1 MRKNLTGALL
11 QLALLVIG
19 IPIVYLVA
27 FPFGLTAKSLLPPL
41 GLLAGLVVSGI
52 MVKRT
57 DQPVRGPLTGW
68 LVFGVSLALALAVR

>member
-1 MRKNLTGALL
+1 MTGAVL

-41 GLLAGLVVSGI
+41 GLLAGLIVGGV

-57 DQPVRGPLTGW
+57 EQPVSGPLTGW
-68 LVFGVSLALALAVR
+68 LVFGAAMTLALVL

>member
-19 IPIVYLVA
+19 IPVVYLVA

-41 GLLAGLVVSGI
+41 GLLAGLIVGGV
-52 MVKRT
+52 MVKKT
-57 DQPVRGPLTGW
+57 SQPVSGPLTGW
-68 LVFGVSLALALAVR
+68 LVFGVVMALALVV

>member
-1 MRKNLTGALL
+1 MRKNLTGASL

-27 FPFGLTAKSLLPPL
+27 FPFGLTAKSLLPPI
-41 GLLAGLVVSGI
+41 GLLAGLVVGGI

-57 DQPVRGPLTGW
+57 NQPVSGPLTGW
-68 LVFGVSLALALAVR
+68 LVFGACLALAAIL

>member
-1 MRKNLTGALL
+1 MRKNLMGALL

-19 IPIVYLVA
+19 IPVVYLVA

-41 GLLAGLVVSGI
+41 GLLAGLIVSGV

-57 DQPVRGPLTGW
+57 EQPVSGPLTGW
-68 LVFGVSLALALAVR
+68 LVFLACLALALSL

>member
-1 MRKNLTGALL
+1 MRKNLTGAVL

-19 IPIVYLVA
+19 IPVVYLVA

-41 GLLAGLVVSGI
+41 GLLAGLVVAGV

-57 DQPVRGPLTGW
+57 EQPVSGPLTGW
-68 LVFGVSLALALAVR
+68 LVFGACMALALAL

>member
-19 IPIVYLVA
+19 TPVVYLVA

-41 GLLAGLVVSGI
+41 GLLAGLIVSGV

-57 DQPVRGPLTGW
+57 NQPVRGPLTGW
-68 LVFGVSLALALAVR
+68 LVFLACLGLAFAV

>member
-19 IPIVYLVA
+19 IPVVYLVV

-41 GLLAGLVVSGI
+41 GLLAGLVVGGI
-52 MVKRT
+52 MVKKT
-57 DQPVRGPLTGW
+57 NQPVSGPLTGW
-68 LVFGVSLALALAVR
+68 LVFGVCLALALAL

>member
-19 IPIVYLVA
+19 VPIVYLVA

-57 DQPVRGPLTGW
+57 DQPVSGPLTGW
-68 LVFGVSLALALAVR
+68 LVFGACLGLALAN